1 MDDRSALRPRIGVLA
16 LQGAFDAHRVSLDSF
31 DVVVTKVRRPA
42 DLIGLDG
49 VVLPGGESTT
59 MSNLLVSSGLF
70 EPLRRMIDDGLPV
83 LGTCAGLILLAEGII
98 DGRPDQVS
106 FGALAA
112 DVRRNGYGRQ
122 IDSFEV
128 DLSVE
133 GFTTPFHAVFIRAPK
148 IERCDP
154 NVSVLASLDGTPVL
168 VRSRSI
174 LALSF
179 HPELTGDGRIHRLFV
194 DQMIADRV
202 SSTESRR

>member
-1 MDDRSALRPRIGVLA
+1 MDERSALRPRIGVLA
-16 LQGAFDAHRVSLDSF
+16 LQGAFDAHRVALESF

-49 VVLPGGESTT
+49 IVLPGGESTT
-59 MSNLLVSSGLF
+59 MSNLLVSSGLLA
-70 EPLRRMIDDGLPV
+70 PLRRMIDDGLPV
-83 LGTCAGLILLAEGII
+83 LGTCAGLILLADGII

-106 FGALAA
+106 FGALAV

-128 DLSVE
+128 DLAIE
-133 GFTTPFHAVFIRAPK
+133 GFATPFHAVFIRAPK
-148 IERCDP
+148 VERCDP
-154 NVSVLASLDGTPVL
+154 NVSVLARLDGTPVL

-174 LALSF
+174 LGMSF

-194 DQMIADRV
+194 DQIVADRV
-202 SSTESRR
+202 SKSESRR